1 MALLRKLQQNFT
13 DQWYIPQIMIPQA
26 AKNRNLLLVLIYTVY
41 IKKNVK
47 TPFNLQIPSLVSR
60 TSAYLL

>member
-26 AKNRNLLLVLIYTVY
+26 KNRNLLLALIYTVY
-41 IKKNVK
+41 IKNFKDTV
-47 TPFNLQIPSLVSR
+47 
-60 TSAYLL
+60 